1 MMLGRT
7 SEAWVYFESALAA
20 APMFIEPLERMTT
33 IQVAQ
38 GKLDIAIERVAG
50 HLQRIP
56 DHSGL
61 QSYYGTLLAK
71 AGLVDRAEAAYLK
84 AVTIND
90 RNLGAYLN
98 LGKLYQERSR
108 SDEAIAQYEA
118 VLTRDPRLNSAR
130 MLLASIYE
138 QKNDNEKAESL
149 YREILARDRRFAPAA
164 NNLAFLILKQGG
176 NIDVALSYAQVA
188 REELPT
194 DPYVADTI
202 GWIYYQKHVYKRA
215 TSLLKEASDKLSS
228 HPMVQYHLGMALLK
242 AGDKVGARK
251 RLQASLGLDGQFSD
265 ADKARAALAAI

>member
-1 MMLGRT
+1 
-7 SEAWVYFESALAA
+7 
-20 APMFIEPLERMTT
+20 
-33 IQVAQ
+33 
-38 GKLDIAIERVAG
+38 
-50 HLQRIP
+50 
-56 DHSGL
+56 
-61 QSYYGTLLAK
+61 LAK

-90 RNLGAYLN
+90 RNLGVYLN
-98 LGKLYQERSR
+98 LGNLYREHSR

-118 VLTRDPRLNSAR
+118 ALAKDPRLNSAR
-130 MLLASIYE
+130 MLLASMYE
-138 QKNDNEKAESL
+138 QKNDYEKAESL

-202 GWIYYQKHVYKRA
+202 GWIYYQKNVYKRA
-215 TSLLKEASDKLSS
+215 TSLLQEASGKLSA

-242 AGDKVGARK
+242 AGDKAGARK
-251 RLQASLGLDGQFSD
+251 RLQTSLALDERFPD
-265 ADKARAALAAI
+265 AEKARAALAAI